1 MHYFVSTNSEM
12 ILIMIYKER
21 RGSRDRDRMV
31 VGFTTT
37 CSISAHHY
45 TRCGFDPPSWRCV
58 LDIIWDVCVCILQF
72 LSLSYCTIKS
82 NLMIPQKDIE
92 VR

>member
-1 MHYFVSTNSEM
+1 MYYFVSTDSEI
-12 ILIMIYKER
+12 ILIITYKEGPGL
-21 RGSRDRDRMV
+21 RGRDRMV

-37 CSISAHHY
+37 CAISAHHH
-45 TRCGFDPPSWRCV
+45 TGCEFEPLSWRCV

-82 NLMIPQKDIE
+82 NLLIPQKDIE
-92 VR
+92 VC